1 MLTVKN
7 AVVPAQLHFRLVMSH
22 AKGAADRAITVGTE
36 TTSENAAAVMVLARS
51 ISMNMTLI
59 VPLVMERGIGSV
71 RAAKGLEK
79 SPALHVMA
87 RVSLNAG
94 FVKELDILMFLW
106 ISRAADFSANPKKK
120 LHGSVL
126 LMSFFIAIRMT
137 DSVTSLDVIRISGK
151 QQNVKCTMRR
161 PERPDP
167 TGLSETVKL

>member
-1 MLTVKN
+1 M
-7 AVVPAQLHFRLVMSH
+7 
-22 AKGAADRAITVGTE
+22 
-36 TTSENAAAVMVLARS
+36 SENAAAVMVLARS
-51 ISMNMTLI
+51 ISMNMTLS

-137 DSVTSLDVIRISGK
+137 DSVTSLDVGRIFDR
-151 QQNVKCTMRR
+151 QQNVKCAKRMLVGF
-161 PERPDP
+161 DS
-167 TGLSETVKL
+167 TGLFETVKL